1 VTLLPAGTSQ
11 TATAAPRGKVA
22 ADLRRAAD
30 RAVAAGIPGVI
41 AFVRDG
47 NRTVRVARGSAQ
59 LSPRQAMRPSD
70 RFRVGSITK
79 TFVASVAGQL
89 AAEGTLNLD
98 DPVERWLPGVV
109 PNGPAI
115 TLRELLG
122 HRSGLFDYLEDP
134 QVLAPYLSGNLG
146 RRWTPDE
153 LIAISNAHPPLFAPG
168 AQLSYSNTNYILLGR
183 AIEAAT
189 GRPIGVELSERIF
202 KPLRLRSTL
211 YPTGQSIPGAH
222 AHGYF
227 FPARGRPRDTT
238 RVSPTHAGAAGA
250 VVSTA
255 DDLARF
261 YRALLSGQVVPPDQ
275 LAQMQTL
282 TQPSGGAGQGGL
294 QGYGLG
300 LFTVGTRCGTR
311 WGHDGGV
318 AGYNSY
324 AFSTRDGQR
333 QFVLLANAQT
343 LNDAVGN
350 ARAQRAFGRLYE
362 TAACA
367 RL

>member
-1 VTLLPAGTSQ
+1 
-11 TATAAPRGKVA
+11 
-22 ADLRRAAD
+22 
-30 RAVAAGIPGVI
+30 VI

-47 NRTVRVARGSAQ
+47 NRTVRVARGAGQ
-59 LSPRQAMRPSD
+59 LTPRRAMRASD

-89 AAEGTLNLD
+89 AAEGKLGLD

-109 PNGPAI
+109 PNGQAI

-122 HRSGLFDYLEDP
+122 HRSGLYDYLQDP
-134 QVLAPYLSGNLG
+134 QVLQPYLNGDLG
-146 RRWTPDE
+146 RTWTPE
-153 LIAISNAHPPLFAPG
+153 QLIAIANAHPPLFEPG

-202 KPLRLRSTL
+202 KPLGLRSTL
-211 YPTGQSIPGAH
+211 YATQQSIPGPH

-227 FPARGRPRDTT
+227 FPSRGRPQDTT

-250 VVSTA
+250 VVSDA

-275 LAQMQTL
+275 LAQMETL
-282 TQPSGGAGQGGL
+282 TQPTGAGGQGGL

-300 LFTVGTRCGTR
+300 VFTVGTRCGTR
-311 WGHDGGV
+311 WGHDGGI
-318 AGYNSY
+318 AGYNSF

-333 QFVLLANAQT
+333 QFVLFANAQT

-367 RL
+367 RV